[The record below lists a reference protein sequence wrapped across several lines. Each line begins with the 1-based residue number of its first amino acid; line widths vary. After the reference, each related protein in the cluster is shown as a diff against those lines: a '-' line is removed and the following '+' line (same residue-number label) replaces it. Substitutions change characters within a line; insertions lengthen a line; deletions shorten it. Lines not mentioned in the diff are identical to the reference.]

1 MSQGS
6 LLHSKDGRGSPVV
19 TDSLGLHLQ
28 VELLMHTILL
38 CVVIVR
44 CRADLNGPNSIVG
57 EPLHKQD
64 GA

>member
-6 LLHSKDGRGSPVV
+6 PLHLRDDGGSPVV
-19 TDSLGLHLQ
+19 MDSLGSHLQ

-44 CRADLNGPNSIVG
+44 CRADPNEPDSIVG

>member
-1 MSQGS
+1 M
-6 LLHSKDGRGSPVV
+6 V

-64 GA
+64 GS

>member
-6 LLHSKDGRGSPVV
+6 PLHLRDDGGSPVV
-19 TDSLGLHLQ
+19 MDSLGSL
-28 VELLMHTILL
+28 ELLMHTILL

-44 CRADLNGPNSIVG
+44 CRADPNEPDSIVG
-57 EPLHKQD
+57 GPLHKQD